1 MARFSRY
8 IGEIKWRVAC
18 RLRAAAFLVCGGFRL
33 LRVWFAAGRVRV
45 VPAEA
50 VEFAVPGAGVDG
62 YVSTPSSVGQFFVL
76 RRHGSPGVA
85 GDIFRGHS
93 APSRSELRNT
103 MANLF
108 QFIQDVRTET
118 EKVTWPTRR
127 ETLIT
132 SGIVIV
138 LVIFISLFFLVV
150 DEALRLIVSFI
161 LSFGH

>member
-1 MARFSRY
+1 M
-8 IGEIKWRVAC
+8 VN
-18 RLRAAAFLVCGGFRL
+18 
-33 LRVWFAAGRVRV
+33 
-45 VPAEA
+45 P
-50 VEFAVPGAGVDG
+50 
-62 YVSTPSSVGQFFVL
+62 
-76 RRHGSPGVA
+76 
-85 GDIFRGHS
+85 
-93 APSRSELRNT
+93 
-103 MANLF
+103 F
-108 QFIQDVRTET
+108 QFLQDVRTET